1 MSKEEKRK
9 NNNYFILAIHSTND
23 YFGFGYRDLNITNA
37 KDNFY
42 IKKLDKDLSKNLITN
57 LGQFLEQQQINKIE
71 RISISIGPANFNASR
86 QIIVCARAISQQINC
101 SLDQYSS
108 YRLIAKRIAIKN
120 KLVNINKPFWIFKK
134 LKRRGFIAG
143 KYFIQNNQNVDSEL
157 IIDEII
163 SPKLYKEFSNKEY
176 QFEAEFDIK
185 NELQELLTLSFINH
199 KNQIYNNWEKVFP
212 LYPIEPVN

>member
-185 NELQELLTLSFINH
+185 NELQELLTLSLINH